1 VSWRQSDKETKRQG
15 VKQVKIDKNTIGFAL
30 LVVMLIGAA
39 TVSLGLFNREM
50 KAKDKLDVHTFPMKV
65 GQWQGR
71 ELPITEKEYEILE
84 TRNLISREYTNRA
97 GEKLYLLIIYSET
110 NRSVFHPPEVCMI
123 GSGLCITDKQVDEFR
138 VGGKSFTTNKLFAEK
153 GAFKEVI
160 LNCYKAGS
168 VYTASFYYQ
177 QSYLALNQVFNRSVP
192 GATLRVSMTSGTD
205 QAATITTLKRFMGES
220 AEVLDRLSS

>member
-1 VSWRQSDKETKRQG
+1 M
-15 VKQVKIDKNTIGFAL
+15 KIDKSTIGFML

-123 GSGLCITDKQVDEFR
+123 GSGLCITDKQVDKFDM
-138 VGGKSFTTNKLFAEK
+138 GKKTFTTNKLFAEK
-153 GAFKEVI
+153 GAFKEII
-160 LNCYKAGS
+160 LNCYKAGN
-168 VYTASFYYQ
+168 VYTASFYSQ
-177 QSYLALNQVFNRSVP
+177 QSRLAFSQMFNRSVP
-192 GATLRVSMTSGTD
+192 GATLRVSASVGKDELKTL
-205 QAATITTLKRFMGES
+205 ATLKQFLGD
-220 AEVLDRLSS
+220 AAGILDRLSS